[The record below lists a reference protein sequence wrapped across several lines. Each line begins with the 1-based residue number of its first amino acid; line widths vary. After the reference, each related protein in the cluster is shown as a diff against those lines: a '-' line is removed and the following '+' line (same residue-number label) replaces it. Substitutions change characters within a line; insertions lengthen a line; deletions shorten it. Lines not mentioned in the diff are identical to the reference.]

1 MPWESAKKVVL
12 SEKQE
17 QILKEYAAGT
27 HTPLHLKTR
36 AQIVLKAAKGW
47 TNNSIEKDMDLDPTT
62 VKRWRDRY
70 SAQYEQL
77 KHTEAETP
85 RKLRSMIEKILSD
98 EQRPGGPP
106 TFTDEQVAAIL
117 ALACED
123 PATRRLPFSH
133 WTPGMLQREAIKLRI
148 VQSISVRQ
156 IGRFL
161 KKKGIYSPIGANVG

>member
-1 MPWESAKKVVL
+1 MPWKSATKVEL

-27 HTPLHLKTR
+27 HTPLHFKTR
-36 AQIVLKAAKGW
+36 AQIVLKAAEGC
-47 TNNSIEKDMDLDPTT
+47 TNNSIEKDMGLDAVT

-70 SAQYEQL
+70 SARHEEL
-77 KHTEAETP
+77 KQTEAETP
-85 RKLRSMIEKILSD
+85 RKMRSIIEKILSD

-106 TFTDEQVAAIL
+106 TFTDGQVAAIV

-123 PATRRLPFSH
+123 PAQRGLPFSH
-133 WTPGMLQREAIKLRI
+133 WTPGLLQIEVIKLRI
-148 VQSISVRQ
+148 VDSISVRQ

-161 KKKGIYSPIGANVG
+161 KKKGIYNRTGADAG